1 MRTDR
6 DTMNAPT
13 TLMQTHIVDFTDD
26 QVNRVQEAIRRSQQ
40 DMNSWREQSKVD
52 PQKMKEP
59 LTR

>member
-6 DTMNAPT
+6 KTMDAPNT
-13 TLMQTHIVDFTDD
+13 SVQTPAVNFTAD
-26 QVNRVQEAIRRSQQ
+26 QVSRVQEAIRRSQQ
-40 DMNSWREQSKVD
+40 DMNNWREQSKVD